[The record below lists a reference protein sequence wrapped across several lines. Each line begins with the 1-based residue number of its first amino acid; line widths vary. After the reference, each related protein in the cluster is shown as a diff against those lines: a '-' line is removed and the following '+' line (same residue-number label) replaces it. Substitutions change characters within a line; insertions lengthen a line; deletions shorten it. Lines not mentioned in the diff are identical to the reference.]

1 MITGDCNSGPTNVV
15 TLTAG
20 IACSIADISGGGPFG
35 TDPDGILDGSDFI
48 AFINSFAAGDVN
60 VDPRADI
67 VGGGPLGLDP
77 DGIIDGSDFIAFIN
91 AFSAGC

>member
-1 MITGDCNSGPTNVV
+1 
-15 TLTAG
+15 
-20 IACSIADISGGGPFG
+20 
-35 TDPDGILDGSDFI
+35 
-48 AFINSFAAGDVN
+48 VN

-67 VGGGPLGLDP
+67 VGDGPNVLDP